1 MRRRAL
7 HLALTASV
15 LGAFCAWGVVLGMG
29 PRLRARDASNRLI
42 DRAQELASDG
52 DRTTSRRL
60 VDEVLEADPTN
71 ARARRELAMH
81 FVAEG
86 RREPALAELKRVAV
100 EQTKDS
106 GAARELA
113 ALLAV
118 SGDIDG
124 AMSWLRE
131 AIERDPENALAYVDL
146 SRCLME
152 IGEVPDGLR
161 AAEKAVA
168 LAPRLQPARL
178 AVGRGRWLSRDLTG
192 ALSAFEEALELRPG
206 DVTALLAAAAVSGE
220 LGHGD
225 SALRYARQAAT
236 ADPQNPR
243 TWMVLAGVL
252 ASVGRSAESH
262 EALARA
268 RSLEAAPPAGP

>member
-7 HLALTASV
+7 HLALIASV

-29 PRLRARDASNRLI
+29 PRLRARDASDRLI
-42 DRAQELASDG
+42 DRAQELASEG
-52 DRTTSRRL
+52 DRTASRTL
-60 VDEVLEADPTN
+60 VDEALEADPTN

-81 FVAEG
+81 LIAEG

-100 EQTKDS
+100 EQTEDS

-118 SGDIDG
+118 TGDIDG

-146 SRCLME
+146 SRCLVE

-168 LAPRLQPARL
+168 LAPRLQRAWL

-192 ALSAFEEALELRPG
+192 ALSAFERALELRPG
-206 DVTALLAAAAVSGE
+206 DVTALIAAAAVSGE

-225 SALRYARQAAT
+225 SALRYARQAVT
-236 ADPQNPR
+236 IDPENPR
-243 TWMVLAGVL
+243 TWMVLAGVF
-252 ASVGRSAESH
+252 AAAGRTAESH
-262 EALARA
+262 EALAHA
-268 RSLEAAPPAGP
+268 RSLEAAQAAQP